1 MTPQHVRTSIS
12 RSIEQVEQLVE
23 TMYEQR
29 VGVFKLLQ
37 LLTVK
42 YEKSSALL
50 KIKDDLDVLD
60 LQIKEKQDH
69 INTVMNKLGHSIAD
83 VDIMIQQTSSL
94 MTEGQ
99 ELSNQASNVNNELH
113 KVVFTNNDFI
123 KKGLVTKNRIF
134 CC

>member
-83 VDIMIQQTSSL
+83 VDIMIQQTSNVHINSYVFL
-94 MTEGQ
+94 LQGGKQRSHLGEDRT
-99 ELSNQASNVNNELH
+99 LSVIVLKTASSSI
-113 KVVFTNNDFI
+113 T
-123 KKGLVTKNRIF
+123 IF
-134 CC
+134 S